1 MSEEIKPLKNNVISK
16 IKENKKVR
24 ILLVFLLAL
33 LLIVFLTIGSTTN
46 KETEV
51 LSDAQT
57 YVYNLENKLETT
69 LSKIKGVGDVNVI
82 IKTESGMETVLAK
95 ETIIKETSNGIE
107 TIESPILVNGKTVTL
122 KELYPKITG
131 VLIVA
136 EGANSITIT
145 QKIQQATTSL
155 LGVDIKNIEILS
167 MN

>member
-33 LLIVFLTIGSTTN
+33 LLIIFLTIGSTTN

-69 LSKIKGVGDVNVI
+69 LSKIKGVGDVSVI
-82 IKTESGMETVLAK
+82 IKTDSGMETVLAK

>member
-33 LLIVFLTIGSTTN
+33 LLIIFLTIGSTTN
-46 KETEV
+46 KETKV

-57 YVYNLENKLETT
+57 YVYNLENKLKTT
-69 LSKIKGVGDVNVI
+69 LSKIKGVGDVSVI

>member
-33 LLIVFLTIGSTTN
+33 LLILFLTIGSTTN
-46 KETEV
+46 KEAEV

-69 LSKIKGVGDVNVI
+69 LSKIKGVGDVSVI
-82 IKTESGMETVLAK
+82 IKTDSGMETVLAK

>member
-1 MSEEIKPLKNNVISK
+1 MSEEIKPLKNNIISK

-33 LLIVFLTIGSTTN
+33 LLILFLTIGSTTN
-46 KETEV
+46 KEAEV

-69 LSKIKGVGDVNVI
+69 LSKIKGVGDVSVI
-82 IKTESGMETVLAK
+82 IKTDSGMETVLAK